1 MNKKSKELKNKL
13 REGKLTLGSWIT
25 IGHPIVAEVMAR
37 SGFEWLTVDMEH
49 SAITLDVA
57 QNLIRTVE
65 LNNCIP
71 LVRVSENNPY
81 IIKRV
86 MDAGAD
92 GVIVPM
98 VNSKKEAEA
107 AVKAV
112 KYPPEGSRGV
122 GLARAQNYGF
132 DFGGYKKWLETDC
145 IVIVQIEHID
155 AVKNLKDILSTKGV
169 DGFIVGPYDISGSLG
184 IPGDFENPKF
194 KKEIEQIMKIAK
206 ETKKTAGF
214 HVIPPDAKEV
224 ERVINM
230 GYRFVAISLD
240 TLFLGTLC
248 RNNINDICKRFQ
260 NMM

>member
-1 MNKKSKELKNKL
+1 MNKNSKELKKKL
-13 REGKLTLGSWIT
+13 KGEKLTLGSWIT

-37 SGFEWLTVDMEH
+37 SGFEWLTIDMEH

-57 QNLIRTVE
+57 QNLIRTIE

-81 IIKRV
+81 LIKRV
-86 MDAGAD
+86 MDAGAC

-98 VNSKKEAEA
+98 VNSKQDAIK

-112 KYPPEGSRGV
+112 RYPPEGSRGV
-122 GLARAQNYGF
+122 GLARAQDYGF
-132 DFGGYKKWLETDC
+132 DFKGYKKWLEKDS

-155 AVKNLKDILSTKGV
+155 AVKNLKDILSVEGV

-194 KKEIEQIMKIAK
+194 KKEVAGIIDLAK
-206 ETKKTAGF
+206 KLKKPAGF
-214 HVIPPDAKEV
+214 HVIPPDTEEV
-224 ERVINM
+224 EKIVNL

-240 TLFLGTLC
+240 TLILGTLSK
-248 RNNINDICKRFQ
+248 NMTKDIHKRFKK
-260 NMM
+260 